1 MKGEGVRQLRI
12 TLVKSPIGYSRRQ
25 RHTLRTLG
33 LRHLNDVAEWPD
45 TPIVRGMIQKVSHL
59 VHVEEVEREAS

>member
-1 MKGEGVRQLRI
+1 MKGEGIRRLRI
-12 TLVKSPIGYSRRQ
+12 TLVKSPIGYSQRQ
-25 RHTLRTLG
+25 RRTLRTLG

-45 TPIVRGMIQKVSHL
+45 TPVVRGMIQKVSHL

>member
-1 MKGEGVRQLRI
+1 MKGNRIRWLRI
-12 TLVKSPIGYSRRQ
+12 TLTKSPIGYSQRQ
-25 RHTLRTLG
+25 RRTLRTLG

-45 TPIVRGMIQKVSHL
+45 TPVVRGMIAKVSHL

>member
-1 MKGEGVRQLRI
+1 MRWLRI
-12 TLVKSPIGYSRRQ
+12 TLTKSPIGYSQRQ
-25 RHTLRTLG
+25 RRTLRTLG

-45 TPIVRGMIQKVSHL
+45 TPVVRGMIAKVSHL